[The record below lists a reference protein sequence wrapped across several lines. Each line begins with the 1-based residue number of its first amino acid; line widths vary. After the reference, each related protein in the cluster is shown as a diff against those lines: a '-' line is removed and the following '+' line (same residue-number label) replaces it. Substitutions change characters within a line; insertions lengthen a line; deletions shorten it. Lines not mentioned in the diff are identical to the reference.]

1 MGCVASKKAVSVTP
15 AVDTSGVLRDH
26 RQGLGAASAS
36 SSRRHRA
43 EEPRWEKEKNDRR
56 EPGDSGEVSVKS
68 ASSRSFRLGSLPK
81 SVQGEQV
88 AAGWPAWLSAVAG
101 EAIQGWVPLKAD
113 SFEKLEKVTGRL
125 FKLMLAIF
133 FSFKSSDVIDTE
145 ILFCLRLA

>member
-1 MGCVASKKAVSVTP
+1 MTP
-15 AVDTSGVLRDH
+15 AMDSSGVLRDH
-26 RQGLGAASAS
+26 RRGSGAAVAS
-36 SSRRHRA
+36 SFSRRHRA
-43 EEPRWEKEKNDRR
+43 EEERLEKEEEGDRR
-56 EPGDSGEVSVKS
+56 EPGDTGKVSLKGTSS
-68 ASSRSFRLGSLPK
+68 AIFRLGSLPK